1 MKQALPRIA
10 INSTPFFGKRR
21 MSQLSTIMSFN
32 YPVFLSLNN
41 IHCLVSGFGHVGQ
54 RKLAG
59 ILPASPLSVLVLD
72 IRPLESFS
80 LDARNLLDHDNVSFA
95 CRQWEPGDA
104 LASNLVFAATNDR
117 EQNDKLA
124 SFCRENRILCN
135 NTSNPALGNFIV
147 PATAASHNLSIALG
161 TGGASP
167 ILAGKWKKELGQW
180 LEPRSRL
187 AWLMGR
193 LRPHI
198 LANSMDSD
206 ANKALF
212 QKIASSPLADWL
224 VENKVANCREW
235 LKINVPQISAE
246 ALDRMFIDYDLVFR

>member
-1 MKQALPRIA
+1 M
-10 INSTPFFGKRR
+10 N
-21 MSQLSTIMSFN
+21 FN

-41 IHCLVSGFGHVGQ
+41 VHCLIVGYGRVGQ

-72 IRPLESFS
+72 IRPLDSFS
-80 LDARNLLDHDNVSFA
+80 PDARNLLDHDNVKFA
-95 CRQWEPGDA
+95 DRQWGSGDV

-117 EQNDKLA
+117 GQNDKIAALC
-124 SFCRENRILCN
+124 SENKILCN
-135 NTSNPALGNFIV
+135 NASNPALGNFIV
-147 PATAASHNLSIALG
+147 PATAASHDLALAFG

-167 ILAGKWKKELGQW
+167 LLAAQWKKELEQW
-180 LEPRSRL
+180 LEPRARL

-193 LRPHI
+193 LRPLI
-198 LANSMDSD
+198 LTNCMDSD

-212 QKIASSPLADWL
+212 QKIASSRITAWL

-235 LKINVPQISAE
+235 LKNNIPHISDD
-246 ALDRMFIDYDLVFR
+246 ALDKVFKDYDLIFR